1 MTTDASAEL
10 ARVAEAFWEDA
21 MRAAPVSATIF
32 GDRRYDDLLDDNS
45 PQGHARSQ
53 ALLAAH
59 LDAARAITPEALS
72 ATEQVTR
79 QTLIDVL
86 DGNLRALATGFQEWD
101 VDPMGGPQ
109 TLFMDLPEFQ
119 SITTP
124 EDGRKMVAR
133 WRAMGPY
140 MDQAVANLRENVAD
154 GRVAVRQNVERTL
167 DELRGLAAHAPAE
180 WKVAGPAE
188 LPLEDLS
195 DADRTRFRTELLA
208 AVRDVV
214 VPAFARYQEALER
227 HILPVARSND
237 EPGLCHVPGGD
248 DAYRA
253 FIRYHTSLD
262 LDPQAVHQ
270 TGLDEI
276 ARIDAAF
283 VELGGRLLGTRDLAS
298 TLAALRGDPALRFST
313 ADEVFETA
321 ERSLERAK
329 AAIPGWFGRLPQAD
343 CVVVPVPEHAQA
355 HQTIAYYFQPAM
367 DGSRPGRYYINL
379 YQPETRPRYEA
390 ECLAFHESIPGHHLQ
405 LAIAQELDGIPTF
418 QRNLGSTAFI
428 EGWGLYSERLS
439 EEMGLYSG
447 DMDRFGILS
456 YDAWRAGRLV
466 VDTGMHALGWTR
478 QQAIDFLH
486 DHSALADNNIANE
499 VDRYISTPAQALA
512 YKIGQLELL
521 RLREDARRRLGDRFD
536 IKAYHDTALGNGAV
550 SLPTL
555 GGLVE
560 AWVAGTLAG

>member
-1 MTTDASAEL
+1 MTTDASAKLTE
-10 ARVAEAFWEDA
+10 VADAFWEDA

-32 GDRRYDDLLDDNS
+32 GDRRYDDRLDDNS
-45 PQGHARSQ
+45 PQGIARSQ
-53 ALLAAH
+53 AIVSGH
-59 LDAARAITPEALS
+59 LDDAQAIDPDGLS

-86 DGNLRALATGFQEWD
+86 DGNLRALGTGFQEWD

-140 MDQAVANLRENVAD
+140 LDQAIANLRENVAD

-167 DELRGLAAHAPAE
+167 DELRGLAAHAPNE
-180 WKVAGPAE
+180 WKVAGPAS
-188 LPLEDLS
+188 LPLEGWS
-195 DADRTRFRTELLA
+195 DEDRERFRSELTA
-208 AVRDVV
+208 AVRDVI
-214 VPAFARYQEALER
+214 VPAFRRYQDALER
-227 HILPVARSND
+227 HVLPAARSND

-283 VELGGRLLGTRDLAS
+283 VELGGRILGTRDLAS
-298 TLAALRGDPALRFST
+298 TLAALRDDPRLRFST

-321 ERSLERAK
+321 ERSLARAK
-329 AAIPGWFGRLPQAD
+329 AAIPDWFGRLPKAD

-355 HQTIAYYFQPAM
+355 HQTIAYYYAPAT

-439 EEMGLYSG
+439 ADMGLYST

-536 IKAYHDTALGNGAV
+536 IKAYHDTVLGNGAV
-550 SLPTL
+550 SMPTL
-555 GGLVE
+555 AGLVE
-560 AWVAGTLAG
+560 DWVTRTLAG